1 MNDIT
6 SGMNHSSAG
15 IFAWAIGAALF
26 WAAIACLCAWS

>member
-15 IFAWAIGAALF
+15 IFAWVFGSVIAWAALV
-26 WAAIACLCAWS
+26 ACLCA